1 MGVGGR
7 KAENYADVVCVMAH
21 NRFAATERDLI
32 LSDGD
37 GVIPKHLNR
46 GINRCRR
53 RYSSRIES
61 GQGENKVPL

>member
-1 MGVGGR
+1 MGVGGQE
-7 KAENYADVVCVMAH
+7 AENYADVVCVMAH

-53 RYSSRIES
+53 HYGS
-61 GQGENKVPL
+61 